1 MNDENLGSLT
11 DIYVIQANGKKAL
24 AVTGGGQPLDVL
36 LQNNIAPIVIAK
48 FNQVQ
53 QGTTLAE
60 VTLKEDVTIT
70 VVDPTGFAVGQYL
83 VMYSTEIDRYF
94 LAYILDVVGS
104 EITVDTPLDA
114 EFPVGSIVGGAITNM
129 AINGSVDSQI
139 FGLRGNPV
147 ENPLNLVFDITRI
160 LFRCETVD
168 SPDLSTFADIAG
180 GITKGL
186 ILRKR
191 NGEFNNIF
199 NVKTNG
205 DLSSIMFD
213 FKIELA
219 TNPAQGQNGFT
230 GRLTFSGQDKIGT
243 VVRLAEGED
252 LEFIVQDDLSTITKL
267 EAIAEGHVVVE

>member
-252 LEFIVQDDLSTITKL
+252 IEFIVQDDLSTITKL